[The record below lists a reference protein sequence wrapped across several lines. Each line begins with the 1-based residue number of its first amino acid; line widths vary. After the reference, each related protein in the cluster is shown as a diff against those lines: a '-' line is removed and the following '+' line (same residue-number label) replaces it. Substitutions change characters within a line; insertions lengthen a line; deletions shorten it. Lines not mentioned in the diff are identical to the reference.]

1 MLDRRSLL
9 RTAFMRMAVL
19 PAGAALST
27 SLGGCGFHPLYARA
41 QSGGPGIATRELQAI
56 SVDIIPDRPGQLLR
70 QALQDRFEGSGSGVA
85 RLYDLSVSYSIG
97 GEGIAIQ
104 PDTSVTRIRLTG
116 RADWFLHSQDPS
128 RTLLAHGN
136 ARSLDAINIL
146 NEQFFAADLET
157 EVVQRRIADAIAD
170 QITAQIASFFVRR
183 ANQTA
188 SAS

>member
-1 MLDRRSLL
+1 LWWKAEMRRRDVCRSWLGL
-9 RTAFMRMAVL
+9 TAVV
-19 PAGAALST
+19 AAS
-27 SLGGCGFHPLYARA
+27 GCGFHPLYMPTA
-41 QSGGPGIATRELQAI
+41 SGKPGVASRELAAI
-56 SVDIIPDRPGQLLR
+56 YVNIIPDRPGQLLR

-104 PDTSVTRIRLTG
+104 PDTSVTRVRLTG
-116 RADWFLHSQDPS
+116 RADWILRSQDPS
-128 RTLLAHGN
+128 RTLLSRGN
-136 ARSLDAINIL
+136 ARSVDAVNVL

-170 QITAQIASFFVRR
+170 QITAQIATFFVRR